1 MEITIIGFSILV
13 SIYYLLKPKREEP
26 TIGIRL
32 IKL

>member
-1 MEITIIGFSILV
+1 METIIAGVSILI
-13 SIYYLLKPKREEP
+13 SIYYLLKPKRQEP